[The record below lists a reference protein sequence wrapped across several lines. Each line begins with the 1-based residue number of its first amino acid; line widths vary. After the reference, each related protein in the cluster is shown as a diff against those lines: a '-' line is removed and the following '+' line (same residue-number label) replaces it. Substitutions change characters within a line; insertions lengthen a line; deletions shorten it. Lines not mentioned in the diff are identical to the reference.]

1 MTSANE
7 PDIDPASTARLK
19 NYLSLVAVLLLIG
32 GANLMPVTANF
43 DRPKLVLV
51 GILGAAILLWSL
63 EVLDSAVS
71 ALLVMVVMVL
81 NGIAPLSRVWGE
93 MGNPIVGLI
102 VAVYVVAFAV
112 KKSGLDRRIALRI
125 IMLAGGR
132 SGLVLLAIMFATY
145 VFTFFIP
152 TSMGR
157 AAIVLSIAGG
167 LTGAGGMT
175 DRNLLKAVFIA
186 IPYVSLLASS
196 ATITGASGMVYAAGL
211 FTNQL
216 GFTWSYMGWLLA
228 FTPLALV
235 MIVLSWGLLL
245 WLFPPEPGDE
255 RALAEEIG
263 RQRSAM
269 GRMARDEWKVLTILS
284 FMLCGWMT
292 HALHGLDT
300 TMVALVASIVF
311 FLPGIEIIQWRETA
325 KAVNWGSLVLF
336 SCGLALADAMA
347 STGLAKTIAFYLTD
361 LLDGG
366 TPWAA
371 ATGIVVLMFLI
382 RLGLNNI
389 TSALAVAL
397 PVVFSLA
404 PSLGMN
410 PVWLGMIAI
419 AGSCIAFLL
428 PSQSIAALASYGMGH
443 FSMGDLRRVG
453 LGATGLLALAIVLTA
468 LFYWPLIGYSPS

>member
-7 PDIDPASTARLK
+7 HSIGPDPKGRLK
-19 NYLSLVAVLLLIG
+19 NYLCLAAVALLIG
-32 GANLMPVTANF
+32 GANLMPVTAAF
-43 DRPKLVLV
+43 DRPKLVLI
-51 GILGAAILLWSL
+51 GILCSAILLWSL

-71 ALLVMVVMVL
+71 ALLVMVVLVL
-81 NGIAPLSRVWGE
+81 DGIAPLSRVWGE

-125 IMLAGGR
+125 IMAAGGR

-145 VFTFFIP
+145 AFTFFIP

-157 AAIVLSIAGG
+157 ATIVLSIAGG
-167 LTGAGGMT
+167 LAGAGGMT

-186 IPYVSLLASS
+186 IPYVSLLASRRDDHRRL
-196 ATITGASGMVYAAGL
+196 GNGLRRRPVYQPTRLHLELYGLAAGL
-211 FTNQL
+211 HAAGARHDRPFL
-216 GFTWSYMGWLLA
+216 GPS
-228 FTPLALV
+228 PLAV
-235 MIVLSWGLLL
+235 
-245 WLFPPEPGDE
+245 PPEPGDE

-269 GRMARDEWKVLTILS
+269 GPMTGDEWKVLTILS
-284 FMLCGWMT
+284 LMLCGWMT
-292 HALHGLDT
+292 HTLHGLDT

-366 TPWAA
+366 QPWAA
-371 ATGIVVLMFLI
+371 ATGVVVLMFLI

-428 PSQSIAALASYGMGH
+428 PSQSIAALASYGMRH
-443 FSMGDLRRVG
+443 FNMQDLRRAG
-453 LGATGLLALAIVLTA
+453 IGATGLLALAIVLTA
-468 LFYWPLIGYSPS
+468 LFYWPLIGYSPT